1 MITMIDKAEGFE
13 SSAKSERR
21 VYLVRGS
28 TDQAVVRAHVL
39 ANTPPMLGALRRGVP
54 TFNTIRPGVWQV
66 SLEWGPISGDTQRI
80 QPETTDFF
88 TSGSVR
94 AVDVTLT
101 QAIQHI
107 GSFGNSGSVS
117 TPYSGAINVDDQGVA
132 QGVSIPTGM
141 QQFDERGYKPAAAV
155 DGAWIR
161 LIGRNAFKVNSDV
174 FRGFQPGELLYMGSS
189 WSFRAGQNDYEV
201 ISTFAIAE
209 NQDAFTINADGGTG
223 ASISVPG
230 KEGHDLL
237 WVEYRDVPDP
247 SGRIIKVPDVAH
259 IERVFRR
266 TSFAALQLPN
276 PTTPT

>member
-21 VYLVRGS
+21 VYLVQGS
-28 TDQAVVRAHVL
+28 TDQAAVKAHVL

-54 TFNTIRPGVWQV
+54 TFNHVRPGVWQV
-66 SLEWGPISGDTQRI
+66 GLEWGPISGDTQRI

-88 TSGSVR
+88 TSGSIR

-101 QAIQHI
+101 QAIAHI
-107 GSFGNSGSVS
+107 GSWGNSGSVT
-117 TPYSGAINVDDQGVA
+117 TPYAGAINVDDQGVA

-141 QQFDERGYKPAAAV
+141 QQFDERGYKPAASV
-155 DGAWIR
+155 DGNWVR

-189 WSFRAGQNDYEV
+189 WSFRADKNDYEV

-209 NQDAFTINADGGTG
+209 NQAAFTINPGGG
-223 ASISVPG
+223 AGATIAIPE

-237 WVEYRDVPDP
+237 WVSYRDVPDA
-247 SGRIIKVPDVAH
+247 SGRIIKIPDIAH
-259 IERVFRR
+259 IERVYRR

-276 PTTPT
+276 HT